1 MLAHVRC
8 PNCGVV
14 HPLPVAL
21 CGKNVRC
28 PRCQHVFRVEAAR
41 QPTEEEPLDVLPAD
55 EPTAPAAIQ
64 QGLPSGVGRAPQ
76 PPSRRAAQAPPR
88 PRKGPDAAGPGWPAV
103 LWIVAGV
110 ATLVLLFLVGGLA
123 AGLWWWLTRATPS
136 TGPVAAN
143 HRQSADFGRPT
154 LAPRPPEQGAK
165 RLLPPAPQ
173 EEPRAAKPVV
183 EVPGNLLVNGSFEE
197 GPEPHPVNGFT
208 TLPQGSTVIK
218 GWEVS
223 QGEIDYI
230 GPFWVPA
237 DGRRSIDLNGHNR
250 GTIRQTFKTRR
261 GQLYRVTF
269 AMAGILHEQPAV
281 KRLRVSAAGASA
293 DFEFDS
299 TGRSLGDIGWTTG
312 SWDFR
317 AVAEETTL
325 EFASLVEGANG
336 PALDRVSV
344 VAVKE

>member
-1 MLAHVRC
+1 
-8 PNCGVV
+8 
-14 HPLPVAL
+14 
-21 CGKNVRC
+21 
-28 PRCQHVFRVEAAR
+28 
-41 QPTEEEPLDVLPAD
+41 
-55 EPTAPAAIQ
+55 
-64 QGLPSGVGRAPQ
+64 
-76 PPSRRAAQAPPR
+76 
-88 PRKGPDAAGPGWPAV
+88 
-103 LWIVAGV
+103 V
-110 ATLVLLFLVGGLA
+110 ATLVLLLLVGGLA
-123 AGLWWWLTRATPS
+123 AGLLWWLTRATPS
-136 TGPVAAN
+136 TGPVAAKN
-143 HRQSADFGRPT
+143 RQPADFGRPT
-154 LAPRPPEQGAK
+154 LAPRPPPEQAAK

-173 EEPRAAKPVV
+173 AEPRPAKPVV

-223 QGEIDYI
+223 QGDIDYN
-230 GPFWVPA
+230 GSYWVPA
-237 DGRRSIDLNGHNR
+237 DGRRSIDLNGYNR
-250 GTIRQTFKTRR
+250 GTIRQTFKTKR

-269 AMAGILHEQPAV
+269 AMAGVLYFQPAV

-299 TGRSLGDIGWTTG
+299 TGRSLKDMGWTTG
-312 SWDFR
+312 NWDFR

-336 PALDRVSV
+336 PALDSVSV